1 MEKRHLNLNFYLIV
15 SAGLFLTAILGAL
28 LIFFFP
34 ENKKDASSQNNPTS
48 FLSDSG
54 LSGLSKGSVFERA
67 GQNYSLTEPE
77 KGFENRVNSFYS
89 LIDKAEKNQNFQAPN
104 LSASSSEKSLNN
116 EPIPLPLETR
126 PANLTILK
134 KPANVVFPSFYLDY
148 IQSIGRVFKD
158 QGFIPKDKTISL
170 DKTADVFKFFDDS
183 SDYFFKLGTFSE
195 REYPQFRYGLTVVWP
210 MTLEIEFGDHAS
222 INSKPYLNGQESP
235 QGVFKKM
242 SSLLNRLIPI
252 AFAQTCARPG
262 APAPGGV
269 NLLAPCCSCYCGY
282 YPCGCLN
289 AGCTTGAAIFD
300 QTTFICG
307 CG

>member
-1 MEKRHLNLNFYLIV
+1 MNLNFYLIV

-28 LIFFFP
+28 LIFYFP
-34 ENKKDASSQNNPTS
+34 ENKKGGESQNNLVS
-48 FLSDSG
+48 SSDSG
-54 LSGLSKGSVFERA
+54 LSGLTGGSAFEKT
-67 GQNYSLTEPE
+67 GQDNLPIEGE
-77 KGFENRVNSFYS
+77 KEFNNRVDNFYS
-89 LIDKAEKNQNFQAPN
+89 LIDKAEKSQKSQN
-104 LSASSSEKSLNN
+104 LSASSSESSLNN
-116 EPIPLPLETR
+116 EPIPLLLETR

-235 QGVFKKM
+235 QGVFKKI

-289 AGCTTGAAIFD
+289 AVCTTGAAIFD